1 MVVDEELTH
10 KTNITQTPVNSKL
23 SSTLVYKLPSTMK
36 LFPKHKHIFV
46 LYFVP
51 LQTPINYVNKTKFHT
66 CLQTPVN
73 YETFAKVSQNINI
86 RIFVLYFVPLV
97 CVQVTIVLKQK
108 LEDIGVDVRVE
119 TFEEGQ
125 GIAALGEDPFV
136 SCSKVVHSELHQCF
150 VFIHTH
156 TQNTNCY

>member
-1 MVVDEELTH
+1 MF
-10 KTNITQTPVNSKL
+10 TNSCQLLNF
-23 SSTLVYKLPSTMK
+23 YKS
-36 LFPKHKHIFV
+36 FPKHKH
-46 LYFVP
+46 
-51 LQTPINYVNKTKFHT
+51 
-66 CLQTPVN
+66 
-73 YETFAKVSQNINI
+73 
-86 RIFVLYFVPLV
+86 IFVLYFVPLV

>member
-23 SSTLVYKLPSTMK
+23 CSTLVYRLPSTRK
-36 LFPKHKHIFV
+36 LFPKHKH
-46 LYFVP
+46 
-51 LQTPINYVNKTKFHT
+51 
-66 CLQTPVN
+66 
-73 YETFAKVSQNINI
+73 
-86 RIFVLYFVPLV
+86 IFVLYFVPLV

-156 TQNTNCY
+156 TQNTNCYWYESMATDYSSHLDNHIYCAQAQPGVVWEQHMLSILLCS